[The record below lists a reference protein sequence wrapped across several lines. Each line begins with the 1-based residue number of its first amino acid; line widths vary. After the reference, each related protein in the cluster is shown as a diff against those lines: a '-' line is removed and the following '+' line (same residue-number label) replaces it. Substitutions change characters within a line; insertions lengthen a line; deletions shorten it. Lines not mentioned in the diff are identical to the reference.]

1 MSQKT
6 TAEIIAIARASQR
19 RVAYRQYGTPTVHRG
34 KMARKG
40 LTRFGLKVV
49 KWTGGLILGASLAL
63 SVVSVESEKAEN
75 KVPATISFHETENRV
90 SPNSQEIASL
100 KKAQEGS
107 KTLCW
112 LEYHNTD
119 GGWFEPVCQP

>member
-1 MSQKT
+1 MAEKT

-19 RVAYRQYGTPTVHRG
+19 RAAYRQYGAPTVHRG
-34 KMARKG
+34 KMVRKG
-40 LTRFGLKVV
+40 FTGFGLKVV

-63 SVVSVESEKAEN
+63 SVVSVGSEKAEN
-75 KVPATISFHETENRV
+75 KVPATASFHETENRV

-100 KKAQEGS
+100 EKVQEGS

-112 LEYHNTD
+112 LEYHNTS
-119 GGWFEPVCQP
+119 GGWFEPICQP